1 LKFLDSKIDDLT
13 YDSYIVTLLWM
24 YLFIDQGVWVVRVG
38 IWEIVFSG
46 KQICKYF
53 SRISDFSGKTKP
65 GH

>member
-1 LKFLDSKIDDLT
+1 
-13 YDSYIVTLLWM
+13 M